1 VASLTGGLAVNGQ
14 MLIALRAAQ
23 GAGAALAGPNTMA
36 LLMLA
41 YSAGPAR
48 NRALA
53 IFSTVLGA
61 GGTVGLVL
69 GGLLTFGAG
78 WRVVLLINVPV
89 GIVLLVLAPRFLP
102 EADRTSGA
110 LDLPGIATSGSG
122 IAALVLGLTNAAQ
135 YGWSAALAI
144 TPMAVA
150 LVLLLAFVLLERRA
164 AHPVLPMALLLDRS
178 RGTGYLAAALASA
191 AMFGTFFLLTQFLQ
205 VVLHLGP
212 LPAGLALVPLMGSML
227 VTVRLVPRLLAR
239 GRASGVVMVGATL
252 FLLGAAWLTALDAES
267 TYRNGILGPLV
278 LLGVGGGLTFVPL
291 SSSILAAVPQALAGS
306 ASGALQAFQYSGTA
320 FGVAVMVALF
330 GAAQRS
336 GSDFGAAIGAALVGA
351 LVLEILVLVLAAGRI
366 RWDRPTASTQLRG
379 NPPVLRETAGTPFR
393 RP

>member
-1 VASLTGGLAVNGQ
+1 MTLVVIVAVQLMFGIDATVMTVALPSAGRDLGLDVAAQSWVQSSYVVAFGGLLLLGARLGDLMGRRRTVMLGVALFTVASLTGGLTVNGQ

-135 YGWSAALAI
+135 YGWSA
-144 TPMAVA
+144 
-150 LVLLLAFVLLERRA
+150 
-164 AHPVLPMALLLDRS
+164 
-178 RGTGYLAAALASA
+178 
-191 AMFGTFFLLTQFLQ
+191 
-205 VVLHLGP
+205 
-212 LPAGLALVPLMGSML
+212 
-227 VTVRLVPRLLAR
+227 
-239 GRASGVVMVGATL
+239 
-252 FLLGAAWLTALDAES
+252 
-267 TYRNGILGPLV
+267 
-278 LLGVGGGLTFVPL
+278 
-291 SSSILAAVPQALAGS
+291 
-306 ASGALQAFQYSGTA
+306 
-320 FGVAVMVALF
+320 
-330 GAAQRS
+330 
-336 GSDFGAAIGAALVGA
+336 
-351 LVLEILVLVLAAGRI
+351 
-366 RWDRPTASTQLRG
+366 
-379 NPPVLRETAGTPFR
+379 
-393 RP
+393 